1 VNILMLTQVLP
12 YPPDSGP
19 KVKTWNVIK
28 YLALHHDVTLVSF
41 VRGEQAAEVAHLR
54 QVCKAVHT
62 VEMRRSAWRD
72 GLALLDS
79 LLRGEPWVI
88 SRDRR
93 AAMFRLVCELAARED
108 FDVVQADQLN
118 MAPYAQIA
126 RGRLRVVD
134 EHNALWLLYQR
145 MAATSAPGLKKLLF
159 SRDWRLLRGYEGQ
172 ICRRFDGVLAV
183 SEEDRHALQEVA
195 GTAVDIQVVPI
206 AVDTDEVV
214 PVERKPDARRIVH
227 VGTMFWP
234 PNVDGIL
241 WFAHEVLPLVRAIFP
256 EVGFDV
262 IGARP
267 PAEVM
272 ALAESDAAIRVPGY
286 VEDVSAYLAQ
296 AGAMIVPLRA
306 GGGMRVKILNALS
319 QGLPIVTTTIGC
331 EGIAVEHGRHLLIA
345 DTPQAFAEAVTLLLQ
360 DRALGEELGRNG
372 RTLIQEKYDYR
383 QVCAQLEQVYA
394 ARKKGGGIIHG

>member
-1 VNILMLTQVLP
+1 
-12 YPPDSGP
+12 
-19 KVKTWNVIK
+19 
-28 YLALHHDVTLVSF
+28 
-41 VRGEQAAEVAHLR
+41 
-54 QVCKAVHT
+54 